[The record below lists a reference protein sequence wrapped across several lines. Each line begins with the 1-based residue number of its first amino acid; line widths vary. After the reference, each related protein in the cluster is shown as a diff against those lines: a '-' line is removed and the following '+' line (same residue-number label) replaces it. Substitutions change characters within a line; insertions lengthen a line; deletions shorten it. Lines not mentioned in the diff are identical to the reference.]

1 MLRWWTPFLTWLMAA
16 AAAYE
21 SAMAMTEHDPR
32 GSNKVRLAMA
42 NFRLF
47 VGNTSAA
54 LEAIE
59 GCKARGYETAGV
71 RMLEAEAL
79 MRLDRVAE
87 AETALRWVLDGVATA
102 LVRGTLTPNQA
113 SLSID
118 LLPCSIHSAV
128 CVLRGWL
135 PEANRSWLRR

>member
-1 MLRWWTPFLTWLMAA
+1 
-16 AAAYE
+16 
-21 SAMAMTEHDPR
+21 
-32 GSNKVRLAMA
+32 
-42 NFRLF
+42 
-47 VGNTSAA
+47 
-54 LEAIE
+54 
-59 GCKARGYETAGV
+59 
-71 RMLEAEAL
+71 MLEAEAV
-79 MRLDRVAE
+79 MRLDRVTE

-118 LLPCSIHSAV
+118 LLPFSIHSTV